1 MAFAHEESCICMKS
15 ELDLFSVPPT
25 QTSVENGTWVEYH
38 PITTLTENS
47 PIEFD
52 IPSSGEDYVDFA
64 NSYLHVKAKIVKG
77 NGENLAADDV
87 VAPTNLWL
95 HSLFSQVDVSLN
107 GTQITSSTNTYPY
120 RAMIETLLTYG
131 GDAKQ
136 SQLTSALFYKD
147 TAGKM
152 DTHVLD
158 GEVNDGFVKRAAFT
172 SRSKTVDMIGRLH
185 ADIFFQER
193 YMLNEVNTKLKLHR
207 ARDTFSIHHNGAF
220 KVVILSAVL
229 YIRKIKL
236 MPSVFLAQA
245 KTLETSNAKY
255 PVRRVVCKSFT
266 IPIGFLDASHEKV
279 FSGQLPSRLVIGLVE
294 NSSYNGHKQKNP
306 FNFQNFKL
314 TEIGVYTDGQQQ
326 LAVKPLKLNFENA
339 EYISAYHSLF
349 SGCGKVNNDEGNFI
363 DRKEFSDGYCL
374 YAFDLSPD
382 LKEDDH
388 YNLIKEG
395 SLRLVLKFAEA
406 LTTTVSVIV
415 YGEFEN
421 VIEVDRNRNIIHNF
435 S

>member
-147 TAGKM
+147 TAGKW
-152 DTHVLD
+152 THM
-158 GEVNDGFVKRAAFT
+158 
-172 SRSKTVDMIGRLH
+172 SWTVR
-185 ADIFFQER
+185 
-193 YMLNEVNTKLKLHR
+193 
-207 ARDTFSIHHNGAF
+207 
-220 KVVILSAVL
+220 
-229 YIRKIKL
+229 
-236 MPSVFLAQA
+236 
-245 KTLETSNAKY
+245 
-255 PVRRVVCKSFT
+255 
-266 IPIGFLDASHEKV
+266 
-279 FSGQLPSRLVIGLVE
+279 
-294 NSSYNGHKQKNP
+294 
-306 FNFQNFKL
+306 
-314 TEIGVYTDGQQQ
+314 
-326 LAVKPLKLNFENA
+326 
-339 EYISAYHSLF
+339 
-349 SGCGKVNNDEGNFI
+349 
-363 DRKEFSDGYCL
+363 
-374 YAFDLSPD
+374 
-382 LKEDDH
+382 
-388 YNLIKEG
+388 
-395 SLRLVLKFAEA
+395 
-406 LTTTVSVIV
+406 
-415 YGEFEN
+415 
-421 VIEVDRNRNIIHNF
+421 
-435 S
+435 